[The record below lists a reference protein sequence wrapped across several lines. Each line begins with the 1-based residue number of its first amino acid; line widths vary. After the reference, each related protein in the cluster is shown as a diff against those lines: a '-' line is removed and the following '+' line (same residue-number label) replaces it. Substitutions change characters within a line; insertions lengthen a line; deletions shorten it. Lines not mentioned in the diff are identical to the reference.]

1 MQQDKHEPNTFEN
14 AQKRKK
20 GLTIFAVILL
30 VIAVC
35 STGYYFAFVTGEQTT
50 EDAYVDGN
58 LVQITPEITGTVT
71 RINVEDG
78 DYVKK
83 GQPLVYLDDADAKIA
98 FEQSKANLGQTVR
111 QVRSLFNDLEQ
122 AKAVVKS
129 KTIAFHKAQ
138 RDYQRRKNMV
148 KAGGLSREE
157 LSHSRDVMSSADQE
171 LAAAKQTLESREAAV
186 HNTTV
191 SDHPLVKSAIANVKK
206 TFLTKKR
213 TVMVAPVSGYVAKRN
228 VQVGQRVSQSSKLM
242 TVVPLEQVWVDA
254 NFKETQLHDMRI
266 GQKVTLTSD
275 IYGEDVKF
283 HGKVQS
289 LGIGTGSAFSV
300 LPAQNATGNWIKVV
314 QRLPVR
320 IELDKKELAKHPLRI
335 GLSMIVD
342 VHTDN
347 QDGPLLSKVSS
358 NKARFKTNVYH
369 QSLAGINPMI
379 KTIIAENDAGSKQ
392 YLAKE

>member
-1 MQQDKHEPNTFEN
+1 MQQDKQEPTASSN

-20 GLTIFAVILL
+20 GLAVFAIILL
-30 VIAVC
+30 IIAAC
-35 STGYYFAFVTGEQTT
+35 SVGYYVTFVEGEQTT

-83 GQPLVYLDDADAKIA
+83 GQPLVSLDDADANIA
-98 FEQSKANLGQTVR
+98 FEQAKANLGQTVR
-111 QVRSLFNDLEQ
+111 QVRALFNDLEQ

-138 RDYQRRKNMV
+138 RDYQRRQNMV

-157 LSHSRDVMSSADQE
+157 LSHARDVMNSADQA

-242 TVVPLEQVWVDA
+242 TVVPLDQVWVDA

-275 IYGEDVKF
+275 LYGEAVAF
-283 HGKVQS
+283 HGTVQS
-289 LGIGTGSAFSV
+289 LGIGTGSAFSI

-320 IELDKKELAKHPLRI
+320 IQLDKEELAKHPLRI

-347 QDGPLLSKVSS
+347 QDGPLLSKRNSDD
-358 NKARFKTNVYH
+358 ARFETNVYR
-369 QSLAGINPMI
+369 QSLAGVNRMI
-379 KTIIAENDAGSKQ
+379 KMIIEDNDAGAQ
-392 YLAKE
+392 HYLAKE